1 MQVARTHHLRRIRLL
16 LREFPV
22 VALLGARQVG
32 KSTLARQLVAS
43 RRAPATWFDL
53 ENPADLARL
62 ADPGLEL
69 RPLRWRIT
77 ATGIAGLRLEVERGG
92 REVPPG
98 EVASVPVRL
107 DAPE

>member
-1 MQVARTHHLRRIRLL
+1 MEIRRERHLRRVSLL

-43 RRAPATWFDL
+43 RRGPATWFDL

-62 ADPGLEL
+62 EDPGLEL
-69 RPLRWRIT
+69 RPLR
-77 ATGIAGLRLEVERGG
+77 GLV
-92 REVPPG
+92 V
-98 EVASVPVRL
+98 L
-107 DAPE
+107 DEM